1 MKKYEEEKLKQ
12 HTSLEQAEKVQ
23 PLASPG
29 EQQAKLLVTVWYTFV
44 LHRHNPAADSDSFF
58 QWQLFYYITLHRQNR
73 NIVTFLFIVVNQN
86 LLFIVASLGPPPQHV
101 RLIAP
106 SATHTN
112 LWLSWDW
119 EPFC

>member
-86 LLFIVASLGPPPQHV
+86 LLFIVASLGPPPPPARAAHC
-101 RLIAP
+101 
-106 SATHTN
+106 S
-112 LWLSWDW
+112 
-119 EPFC
+119 